1 MVVIHMTISD
11 LALQYGAALVEPIS
25 EGVCRAVFDTQCAAH
40 EFYLSLKHRRCTPFM
55 FGGTI
60 YFSEHD
66 DVFRSLPVQ
75 QS

>member
-1 MVVIHMTISD
+1 MTVSE
-11 LALQYGAALVEPIS
+11 LAIQFGAALVEPIS

-40 EFYLSLKHRRCTPFM
+40 EFYLWLKCRHGTPFM

-66 DVFRSLPVQ
+66 DIFRSLPTQ
-75 QS
+75 